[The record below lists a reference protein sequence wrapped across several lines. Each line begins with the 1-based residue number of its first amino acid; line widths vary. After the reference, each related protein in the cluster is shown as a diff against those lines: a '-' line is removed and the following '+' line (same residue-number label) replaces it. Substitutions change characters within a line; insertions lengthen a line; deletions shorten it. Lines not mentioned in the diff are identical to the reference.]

1 MKGLNLSKN
10 WALLSFYFR
19 TLIIANKEK
28 DFHSRVY
35 IQNNIENSHTNTNKE
50 DNIISCVAQ
59 TFLMDERSKLFTQ
72 QMFSGHK
79 TNKEKMI

>member
-50 DNIISCVAQ
+50 DNIIRCEVQKIIDGQ
-59 TFLMDERSKLFTQ
+59 TVKVIY
-72 QMFSGHK
+72 K
-79 TNKEKMI
+79 ANV